1 MLKTRIG
8 LVEDHQLFRATL
20 KRTLED
26 NDTVE
31 VVFEAST
38 SREALDALTRANGE
52 CDLVLLDLSL
62 PEQDGIWLIENLRVS
77 FPQVT
82 PVALTMHCDERLVL
96 RALDA
101 GAKGYI
107 TKNISE
113 EEFLRA
119 VHQVRAGRCYIDPRV
134 ADLVLEE
141 LRTRNRRRATAG
153 APTDLTV
160 RQREVL
166 ALTAQ
171 GLKYREI
178 AHRLCVSLST
188 VKSEIRTI
196 FDKLGTRDRTQ
207 AVLRG
212 IRRGFIPAPGLEA
225 QE

>member
-1 MLKTRIG
+1 MLTTRVG

-20 KRTLED
+20 KRTLENED
-26 NDTVE
+26 SVQ

-52 CDLVLLDLSL
+52 CDMVLLDLSL
-62 PEQDGIWLIENLRVS
+62 PEQDGIWLIESLCAD

-119 VHQVRAGRCYIDPRV
+119 IQQVRAGRCYIDPRV

-141 LRTRNRRRATAG
+141 LRTRNRKRSTAG

-171 GLKYREI
+171 GLKHREI

-196 FDKLGTRDRTQ
+196 FDKLETRDRTQ

-212 IRRGFIPAPGLEA
+212 IQRGFIPAPGLDARE
-225 QE
+225 